1 MFLKDK
7 VALITGAAGGIGA
20 AIARLFAS
28 EGADLVLWDLA
39 PVESLKAELTAAT
52 GRKVIGA
59 AVDITDPD
67 GVEQAGREAEAELG
81 RIDILVNNAG
91 ITRDNIIFRMKP
103 EEWELVLK
111 VNLFGPF
118 NCTKIV
124 GKMMAK
130 KRAGSIINISSVI
143 GLRGNA
149 GQANYGAS
157 KAGLI
162 GLTKSSAR
170 ELARFGVRVNALA
183 PGYIQ
188 TAMTDKLTPEQKS
201 EIQKQIPLAALGTS
215 EDVAKAALF
224 LSSALSGYI
233 TGEVIRVDGGF
244 AM

>member
-1 MFLKDK
+1 MLLKDK

-20 AIARLFAS
+20 ALARLFAS

-39 PVESLKAELTAAT
+39 PVENLISEIAQT
-52 GRKVIGA
+52 GRKVIGSK
-59 AVDITDPD
+59 VDITDLA
-67 GVEQAGREAEAELG
+67 GVEQAAREAETAMG
-81 RIDILVNNAG
+81 RIDVLVNNAG
-91 ITRDNIIFRMKP
+91 VTRDNLIFRMKA
-103 EEWELVLK
+103 EEWDLVLK

-118 NCTKIV
+118 NCTKII

-130 KRAGSIINISSVI
+130 RGSGCIVNVSSVI
-143 GLRGNA
+143 GLRGNT

-170 ELARFGVRVNALA
+170 EMARFGVRVNAIA
-183 PGYIQ
+183 PGYIK
-188 TAMTDKLTPEQKS
+188 TAMTDKLTPEQKG
-201 EIQKQIPLAALGTS
+201 EIQRQIPMATLGTS

-224 LSSALSGYI
+224 LASPLSEYV
-233 TGEVIRVDGGF
+233 TGEVLRVDGGF

>member
-1 MFLKDK
+1 MLLKDK
-7 VALITGAAGGIGA
+7 TALITGAAGGIGA
-20 AIARLFAS
+20 SIARLFAS
-28 EGADLVLWDLA
+28 EGADLILWDMA
-39 PVESLKAELTAAT
+39 PVDSLKSEITAA

-59 AVDITDPD
+59 AIDITDLA
-67 GVEQAGREAEAELG
+67 GVEQAGREAEAEMG

-91 ITRDNIIFRMKP
+91 VTRDNIIFRMKP
-103 EEWELVLK
+103 EEWDLVLK

-118 NCTKIV
+118 NCTKII

-130 KRAGSIINISSVI
+130 KGSGCIINIASVI

-188 TAMTDKLTPEQKS
+188 TAMTDKLTPEQKN
-201 EIQKQIPLAALGTS
+201 EIQRQIPMSALGTP
-215 EDVAKAALF
+215 EDVAKSALF

>member
-1 MFLKDK
+1 MLLKDK
-7 VALITGAAGGIGA
+7 TALITGAAGGIGA
-20 AIARLFAS
+20 ALARLFAS

-39 PVESLKAELTAAT
+39 SVENLRSEIAET

-59 AVDITDPD
+59 AVDITDLA
-67 GVEQAGREAEAELG
+67 GVEQAGREAESGMG

-91 ITRDNIIFRMKP
+91 VTRDNIIFRMKP

-118 NCTKIV
+118 NCTKII
-124 GKMMAK
+124 GRMMAK
-130 KRAGSIINISSVI
+130 KGTGCIINISSVV

-201 EIQKQIPLAALGTS
+201 EIQKQIPLAVLGTS

-224 LSSALSGYI
+224 LASPLSEYV
-233 TGEVIRVDGGF
+233 TGEVLRVDGGF

>member
-1 MFLKDK
+1 MLLKDK
-7 VALITGAAGGIGA
+7 TALITGAAGGIGA
-20 AIARLFAS
+20 ALARLFAS

-39 PVESLKAELTAAT
+39 PVESLVAEIAQT

-59 AVDITDPD
+59 AVDITDLA
-67 GVEQAGREAEAELG
+67 GVEQAGREAESGMG
-81 RIDILVNNAG
+81 RIDILINNAG
-91 ITRDNIIFRMKP
+91 VTRDNIIFRMKP

-111 VNLFGPF
+111 VNLSGPF
-118 NCTKIV
+118 NCTKVI

-130 KRAGSIINISSVI
+130 KGSGRIINISSVI

-149 GQANYGAS
+149 GQANYSAS

-188 TAMTDKLTPEQKS
+188 TAMTDKLTPEQKN
-201 EIQKQIPLAALGTS
+201 EIQRQIPMAALGAP

-224 LSSALSGYI
+224 LASALSDYI

>member
-1 MFLKDK
+1 MLLKDK

-20 AIARLFAS
+20 ALARLFAS
-28 EGADLVLWDLA
+28 EGADLILWDLA
-39 PVESLKAELTAAT
+39 PVDNLKAEIAGI

-59 AVDITDPD
+59 AVDISDLA
-67 GVEQAGREAEAELG
+67 GVEKAAREAEAAMG

-91 ITRDNIIFRMKP
+91 VTRDNLLFRMKP
-103 EEWELVLK
+103 EEWDLVLK
-111 VNLFGPF
+111 VNLYGPF
-118 NCTKIV
+118 NCTKVV

-130 KRAGSIINISSVI
+130 KGTGCIINVASVI

-170 ELARFGVRVNALA
+170 EMARFGIRVNALA

-188 TAMTDKLTPEQKS
+188 TPMTDKLTPERA
-201 EIQKQIPLAALGTS
+201 E
-215 EDVAKAALF
+215 E
-224 LSSALSGYI
+224 
-233 TGEVIRVDGGF
+233 
-244 AM
+244 

>member
-1 MFLKDK
+1 MLLKGK

-20 AIARLFAS
+20 ALARLFAF

-39 PVESLKAELTAAT
+39 PLDNLKTEIAGI
-52 GRKVIGA
+52 GRQAVGA
-59 AVDITDPD
+59 AVDISDLS
-67 GVEQAGREAEAELG
+67 GVEKAGREAEAAMG

-91 ITRDNIIFRMKP
+91 VTRDNLIFRMKP
-103 EEWELVLK
+103 EEWDLVLK

-118 NCTKIV
+118 NCTKVI

-130 KRAGSIINISSVI
+130 KGTGCIINISSVI

-149 GQANYGAS
+149 GQSNYGAS

-162 GLTKSSAR
+162 GFTKSSAR
-170 ELARFGVRVNALA
+170 ELARFGIRVNALA

-188 TAMTDKLTPEQKS
+188 TPMTDKLTPDQRN
-201 EIQKQIPLAALGTS
+201 EIQKQIPLATLGTP

-224 LSSALSGYI
+224 LASPLSEYV
-233 TGEVIRVDGGF
+233 TGEVLRVDGGF